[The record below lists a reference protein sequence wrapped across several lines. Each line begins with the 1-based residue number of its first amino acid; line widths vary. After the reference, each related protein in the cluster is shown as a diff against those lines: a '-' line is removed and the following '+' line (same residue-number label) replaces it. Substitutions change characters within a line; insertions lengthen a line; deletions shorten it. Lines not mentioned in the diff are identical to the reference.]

1 MRHQLQSAIE
11 EKTSLEDEIKSRSE
25 EVYKMNEKM
34 IFLEFEKQNDAN
46 KQLSS
51 LEGTKVQELKSQLE
65 KC

>member
-51 LEGTKVQELKSQLE
+51 LEGTKV
-65 KC
+65 